1 MNIEVWQY
9 TDTESKIFTDSK
21 DILELIFNISRI
33 KHTSSIYT
41 FKGKIIG
48 WDMVIPTK
56 FVKKIQTEFN
66 KQSKPKPK
74 EKIKATLSA
83 KEKVKKV
90 DQNKKTN
97 QSKNSNIINK
107 FFDLESNE
115 KIRKK
120 K

>member
-21 DILELIFNISRI
+21 DILDLIFKISRI
-33 KHTSSIYT
+33 KHTSSVYT

-66 KQSKPKPK
+66 KHSK
-74 EKIKATLSA
+74 EKPIV
-83 KEKVKKV
+83 KEKNKKGKSAV
-90 DQNKKTN
+90 VQNKTN
-97 QSKNSNIINK
+97 QSKNSNLIDK
-107 FFDLESNE
+107 FFELESNE
-115 KIRKK
+115 KIRKSK
-120 K
+120 